1 MYVNDDDA
9 FLIALS
15 RNGAY
20 EGLCRTPMSWHIVNI
35 FQNPPVR
42 AFAAVVIPYRKVRSV
57 ILEEK

>member
-1 MYVNDDDA
+1 MYVDDIDA

-15 RNGAY
+15 REGAQ
-20 EGLCRTPMSWHIVNI
+20 EGLCRTLMSLHMVHL

-42 AFAAVVIPYRKVRSV
+42 AFAAVVIPYRKVRRV